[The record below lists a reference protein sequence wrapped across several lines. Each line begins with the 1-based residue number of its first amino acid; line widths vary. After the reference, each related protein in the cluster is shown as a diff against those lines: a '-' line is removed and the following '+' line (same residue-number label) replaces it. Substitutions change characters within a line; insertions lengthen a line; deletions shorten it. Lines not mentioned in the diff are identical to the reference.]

1 VAQPRV
7 TDPVIVDSDLVIDFL
22 RGRGPGAALVRELLA
37 AGRLRLTA
45 VTAFELRV
53 GADFAAREAS
63 IAPLFLG
70 RTLPLD
76 AEATLRAG
84 AIWSELRAGGVGI
97 GPADTLQAGVAL
109 RFGLRLATR
118 NVRHFSRIPGLTLAD
133 VGAP

>member
-1 VAQPRV
+1 MTA
-7 TDPVIVDSDLVIDFL
+7 PVVVDSDLVIDFL
-22 RGRGPGAALVRELLA
+22 QGRGPGVALVRELLA

-76 AEATLRAG
+76 AEAALQAG
-84 AIWSELRAGGVGI
+84 AIWSELRAGGIGI
-97 GPADTLQAGVAL
+97 GLADTLQAGVAL
-109 RFGLRLATR
+109 RFGLPLAAR

-133 VGAP
+133 VSAP